1 MAMSQSIQLTQL
13 NQTAQSGGYWLI
25 SGVLDQ
31 PLESLCAFYTLNTE
45 RANNQTQQAC
55 SESSHST
62 VSLSLFD
69 YQHPTLKLLSKQPLS
84 DALIEQGNLTIQA
97 QAQSAL
103 DFSHDQTTLF
113 VASDLGIG
121 PLFYVAKQLKN
132 SGHKHLAL
140 LHASQG
146 FAFAVKPAQIMLA
159 DFPDEAIG
167 GCSLLEDW
175 KIANRLASDLGLPG
189 CLDGSLTE
197 LITPWLN
204 AENHRQLEQPL
215 QWQLLHFEGSE
226 NTENTENKQDA
237 PQNLQAIVA
246 KVPWLTYQVFR
257 NLP

>member
-1 MAMSQSIQLTQL
+1 MTTSQPIQLSEL
-13 NQTAQSGGYWLI
+13 KQTAQSGDYWLI

-45 RANNQTQQAC
+45 LANSETKQAC
-55 SESSHST
+55 SESGHST

-69 YQHPTLKLLSKQPLS
+69 YQHPTLKLLCEQPLS
-84 DALIEQGNLTIQA
+84 DTLIKQGNLTIRP

-103 DFSHDQTTLF
+103 DFSRDQTTLF

-167 GCSLLEDW
+167 ACSLLEDW

-189 CLDGSLTE
+189 CLDGSLTD

-215 QWQLLHFEGSE
+215 QWQLLHFDGNGVNEHKHDPS
-226 NTENTENKQDA
+226 
-237 PQNLQAIVA
+237 QNLQAIVA
-246 KVPWLTYQVFR
+246 KVPWLSYQVFR
-257 NLP
+257 NFP